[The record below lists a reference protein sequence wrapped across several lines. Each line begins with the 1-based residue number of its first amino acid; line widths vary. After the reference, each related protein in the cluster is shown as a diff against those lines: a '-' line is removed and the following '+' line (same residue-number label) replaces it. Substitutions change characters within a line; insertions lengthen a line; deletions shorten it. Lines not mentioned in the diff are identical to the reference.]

1 MSLRKSLFVAEVGM
15 FYVYITE
22 PRGYGANLYGF
33 TYPQRLPFMVRR
45 HGGKIKPMGVYYE
58 KAYFLFIFFR
68 RLRAIASRLRGA
80 DIDVPGRW
88 IDAFNDRRFSMV
100 AE

>member
-15 FYVYITE
+15 FYVYISE

-58 KAYFLFIFFR
+58 NQIIRHNFGWFNHW
-68 RLRAIASRLRGA
+68 LRQ
-80 DIDVPGRW
+80 
-88 IDAFNDRRFSMV
+88 
-100 AE
+100 